1 MGHFEIHYS
10 NMMVRLKKYLNDL
23 AEPQAKKTL
32 NIFLY
37 KPITI
42 YFLFNSF
49 ILITQVHAL
58 NKSLLTNSRN

>member
-32 NIFLY
+32 NVFLY
-37 KPITI
+37 KPVTI

-49 ILITQVHAL
+49 FLITQVYA
-58 NKSLLTNSRN
+58 